1 MSENLKWRKLDN
13 SAKIFPLS
21 AGRKYSTVFRLSA
34 VMKEKVNSK
43 ILEKAV
49 NKTLEKYSSFKV
61 KMKYGFFWYYL
72 EENTKSPIIEEE
84 KDYPCKYIDPS
95 KNNDYLF
102 KVTYFDTKIN
112 IDIFHVLT
120 DGGSGVVFFREII
133 YTYLELLHPTVF
145 NSNERLARKIDYN
158 TEDSYLKN
166 YEKNLKGNSSSKKA
180 YALKGKKIKLGAI
193 SAIHEIINMSELK
206 AECDRYGATVTQYLT
221 AVLIYSI
228 YEANYKKYL
237 EKKKVNNKN
246 GERNTNNLAIDKKE
260 KFFKKP
266 IKVCIPVN
274 LKKYFPSKTMSNFF
288 SYITLEADMKDL
300 VTKAKSNQE
309 SLKQEIAKPKDSNEE
324 QENDIKQKML
334 VDEQLFTTIID
345 FVKNDFKQKLT
356 EEEIIKTMSANVKL
370 GTNLFIKAIPL
381 ELKKIIVRLSY
392 LEIRKYTTITFS
404 NIGRIGIIG
413 KYKDY
418 IDEFLMLIAPEPV
431 EKIKCSGCTFEN
443 KMSFTFTSILNDNN
457 IEKTFYHFLISRGI
471 NVRVESNGVLDDITK
486 SEDS

>member
-1 MSENLKWRKLDN
+1 MSEGENLKWRKLDN

-21 AGRKYSTVFRLSA
+21 AGKKYSTVFRISA
-34 VMKEKVNSK
+34 VLKEKINPK

-49 NKTLEKYSSFKV
+49 NIALEKYDSFKV

-72 EENTKSPIIEEE
+72 EENSKDPIIEEE
-84 KDYPCKYIDPS
+84 KNYPCKYIDPS

-112 IDIFHVLT
+112 IDIFHALT
-120 DGGSGVVFFREII
+120 DGGSGIVFFREII

-145 NSNERLARKIDYN
+145 NANERLTRKIDYN

-166 YEKNLKGNSSSKKA
+166 YMKNSKGKSSSKKA
-180 YALKGKKIKLGAI
+180 YILKGKKIRLGAI
-193 SAIHEIINMSELK
+193 SAIHEIINIMDLK
-206 AECDRYGATVTQYLT
+206 KECEKYGATVTQYLT

-228 YEANYKKYL
+228 YEANYKKA
-237 EKKKVNNKN
+237 KS
-246 GERNTNNLAIDKKE
+246 
-260 KFFKKP
+260 KKP

-288 SYITLEADMKDL
+288 SYITLEANMKKL
-300 VTKAKSNQE
+300 IESSKSNNLE
-309 SLKQEIAKPKDSNEE
+309 NKEEKIGNE
-324 QENDIKQKML
+324 QEDYKSITVKNY
-334 VDEQLFTTIID
+334 LFDAIVE
-345 FVKNDFKQKLT
+345 FVKNDFKSKLT

-370 GTNLFIKAIPL
+370 GNNFFIKVIPL
-381 ELKKIIVRLSY
+381 ELKKILVRLSY

-418 IDEFLMLIAPEPV
+418 IEEFLMLIAPEPV

-457 IEKTFYHFLISRGI
+457 IEKTFYNFLKFRGI
-471 NVRVESNGVLDDITK
+471 KVKIESNGVLDDI
-486 SEDS
+486 S

>member
-21 AGRKYSTVFRLSA
+21 AGKKYSTVFRLSA
-34 VMKEKVNSK
+34 VMKEKVNPSL
-43 ILEKAV
+43 LEKAV
-49 NKTLEKYSSFKV
+49 NITLEKYSSFKV

-72 EENTKSPIIEEE
+72 EENNKVPIIEEE
-84 KDYPCKYIDPS
+84 NNYPCKYIEPS

-112 IDIFHVLT
+112 IDIFHALT
-120 DGGSGVVFFREII
+120 DGGSGTVFFREII

-145 NSNERLARKIDYN
+145 NSNERLVRKIDFN
-158 TEDSYLKN
+158 AEDSYLKN
-166 YEKNLKGNSSSKKA
+166 YIKNSKGNSSSKKA
-180 YALKGKKIKLGAI
+180 YILKGKKIKLGAI
-193 SAIHEIINMSELK
+193 SAIHEIIDMSDLK
-206 AECDRYGATVTQYLT
+206 KECEKYNATVTQYLT

-228 YEANYKKYL
+228 YEANYKK
-237 EKKKVNNKN
+237 NKS
-246 GERNTNNLAIDKKE
+246 
-260 KFFKKP
+260 KKP

-288 SYITLEADMKDL
+288 SYITLEANMKSL
-300 VTKAKSNQE
+300 IQNSGEKKEQKNSN
-309 SLKQEIAKPKDSNEE
+309 KDEINFLF
-324 QENDIKQKML
+324 EN
-334 VDEQLFTTIID
+334 IIE

-370 GTNLFIKAIPL
+370 GTNLFIKVIPL
-381 ELKKIIVRLSY
+381 ELKKAIVRLSY

-457 IEKTFYHFLISRGI
+457 IEKTFYNFLKNRGI
-471 NVRVESNGVLDDITK
+471 KVKVESNGVLNDISK
-486 SEDS
+486 EN

>member
-1 MSENLKWRKLDN
+1 MNEGENLKWRKLDN

-34 VMKEKVNSK
+34 VMKEKVNPK

-49 NKTLEKYSSFKV
+49 KVSLEKYNLFKV
-61 KMKYGFFWYYL
+61 RMKYGFFWYYL
-72 EENTKSPIIEEE
+72 EENPKEPIVEEE
-84 KDYPCKYIDPS
+84 KDYPCKYIEPS

-102 KVTYFDTKIN
+102 KVTYFDKKIN

-145 NSNERLARKIDYN
+145 NSNERLVRKIDFN

-166 YEKNLKGNSSSKKA
+166 YIKDSKGNSSTKKA
-180 YALKGKKIKLGAI
+180 FELKGKKIKLGAI
-193 SAIHEIINMSELK
+193 SAIHEIIDMQDLK
-206 AECDRYGATVTQYLT
+206 KECEKYDSTVTQYLT

-228 YEANYKKYL
+228 YEANYKKS
-237 EKKKVNNKN
+237 NS
-246 GERNTNNLAIDKKE
+246 
-260 KFFKKP
+260 KKP

-288 SYITLEADMKDL
+288 SYITLEADMKKLANNNLQND
-300 VTKAKSNQE
+300 KNSKS
-309 SLKQEIAKPKDSNEE
+309 K
-324 QENDIKQKML
+324 
-334 VDEQLFTTIID
+334 DEQKCIDFSLFETIID

-356 EEEIIKTMSANVKL
+356 EKEIIKTMSANVKL

-381 ELKKIIVRLSY
+381 ELKKVIVRLSY

-457 IEKTFYHFLISRGI
+457 IEKTFYNFLKSRGI
-471 NVRVESNGVLDDITK
+471 KVKIESNGVLDDISK
-486 SEDS
+486 KD